1 MLHVPLLLAR
11 HAVKLAIVHCE
22 TTHSVCKG
30 DTGWPVPLWCCMSHC
45 CVIYISLPN
54 YYEC

>member
-54 YYEC
+54 YY